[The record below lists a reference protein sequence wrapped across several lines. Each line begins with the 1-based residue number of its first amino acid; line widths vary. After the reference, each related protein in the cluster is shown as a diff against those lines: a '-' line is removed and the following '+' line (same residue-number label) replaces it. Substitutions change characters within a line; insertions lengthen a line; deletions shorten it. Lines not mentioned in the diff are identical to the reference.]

1 MFNHVDHG
9 VVLPKITRKTTEAG
23 RKYFTPE
30 GMAYPS
36 ITTVCS
42 ILSKDSIIKWR
53 KRVGEEEA
61 NKVSSQASAR
71 GTAVHKLAEDYID
84 NVPTWNDGYMPHHL
98 YSFSHLKD
106 ILDKHL
112 DNVWFQESY
121 LYSDK
126 LECAGQVDCI
136 AEWDGVLSIVDFKT
150 SRKPKKKEWITN
162 YFIQSSF
169 YAAAFFERT
178 GVAITQAV
186 IPITVDHN
194 EPQVFKIK
202 THDYLPQFLE
212 VRQKYRELKEYG

>member
-1 MFNHVDHG
+1 MKVTKYLSEAEAKTLG
-9 VVLPKITRKTTEAG
+9 LTPKPNEENRNKARYYIT
-23 RKYFTPE
+23 
-30 GMAYPS
+30 
-36 ITTVCS
+36 
-42 ILSKDSIIKWR
+42 
-53 KRVGEEEA
+53 
-61 NKVSSQASAR
+61 
-71 GTAVHKLAEDYID
+71 
-84 NVPTWNDGYMPHHL
+84 
-98 YSFSHLKD
+98 
-106 ILDKHL
+106 
-112 DNVWFQESY
+112 
-121 LYSDK
+121 
-126 LECAGQVDCI
+126 I